1 MNQKIV
7 VWLLVGMNVILGGF
21 CLFTAL
27 KGSSELP
34 VAFVNSSKVLSS
46 YMGMKETQEVYQKK
60 VAAWQLDLD
69 SLQSQILDQEKAM
82 LLLTGKEKAIA
93 ADQVSKS
100 KGSFFTQ
107 KEALERRATE
117 EGNQLTQGMLNQI
130 NTFIEGYAKDH
141 HYVLVHGSTTSG
153 SVLYADESI
162 DITEAIIKGL
172 NESYKK

>member
-1 MNQKIV
+1 MNLKML
-7 VWLLVGMNVILGGF
+7 VWLLVAMNVVLGGF
-21 CLFTAL
+21 CLFNTL
-27 KGSSELP
+27 KGSSKIP

-60 VAAWQLDLD
+60 VAAWQSDLD
-69 SLQSQILDQEKAM
+69 SLQSQIQDQEKALV
-82 LLLTGKEKAIA
+82 LLEGKEKATA
-93 ADQVSKS
+93 AEQVNKS
-100 KGSFFTQ
+100 KASFFSQ
-107 KEALERRATE
+107 KEALERKATE

-130 NTFIEGYAKDH
+130 NTFIEAYAKDH